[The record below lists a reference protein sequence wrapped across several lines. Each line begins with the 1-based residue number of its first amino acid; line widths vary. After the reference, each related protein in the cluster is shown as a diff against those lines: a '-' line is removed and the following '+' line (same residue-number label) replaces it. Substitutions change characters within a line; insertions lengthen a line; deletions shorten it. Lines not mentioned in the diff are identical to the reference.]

1 MKRSRHVPPA
11 SGTSLSR
18 RRLVGLLP
26 ASIFAG
32 LGLSRLARADVGAN
46 DRKFLFVFAQGGW
59 DPTWVFAPEFD
70 NSSVDMPTDD
80 SQSVTQ
86 GGLTWVSS
94 TTRPS
99 VDAFLTTYAN
109 RTCIV
114 NGMEVRS
121 IAHER
126 CRRLLFTGGS
136 SADINDFPT
145 RIAMGAPSHLALGNV
160 VFSGPSYADSTA
172 SGVVRIGENGQLG
185 TLIDGSCAGT
195 GLRVPST
202 VIASLEDAY
211 VLARAQKAASIA
223 GRGAEA
229 RIAAAYTSALID
241 TPTVTS
247 MADLLQ
253 VNADDPLDQ
262 LLAAATL
269 LASGAARCVT
279 VADLGVDNV
288 TWDHHSE
295 ITRQGTSFELL
306 FERLITL
313 MQTLDSTP
321 GAAGG
326 TLADEVTVV
335 VCSEMGRYPQLNT
348 SMGKDHWTTTSLM
361 LLGGGIRGGQ
371 VIGGY
376 DANMGGVP
384 VIPATGESDPDGVAG
399 GVVLQPA
406 HLGATLLA
414 LAGLDP
420 AEAFGD
426 EVEPVL
432 GAIST

>member
-1 MKRSRHVPPA
+1 M
-11 SGTSLSR
+11 TR
-18 RRLVGLLP
+18 RRPLSMPAAALRRRQLLGLLP

-70 NSSVDMPTDD
+70 NPYVDMPTDD
-80 SQSVTQ
+80 SQTVTQ

-99 VDAFLTTYAN
+99 VDSFLTTYAN

-136 SADINDFPT
+136 SADTNDFPT
-145 RIAMGAPSHLALGNV
+145 RLAMGAPSHLALGNV
-160 VFSGPSYADSTA
+160 VFSGPSYADSSA

-185 TLIDGSCAGT
+185 TLIDGSCAGS
-195 GLRVPST
+195 GLRVPSA
-202 VIASLEDAY
+202 VVGSLEDAY
-211 VLARAQKAASIA
+211 VLARAEKAASLA
-223 GRGAEA
+223 GRGAES
-229 RIAAAYTSALID
+229 RIVSAYTGALID
-241 TPTVTS
+241 TPAVAS

-262 LLAAATL
+262 MLAAVTL

-295 ITRQGTSFELL
+295 ITRQGTCFELL
-306 FERLITL
+306 FDHLITL
-313 MQTLDSTP
+313 METLDSTP
-321 GAAGG
+321 GTAGG
-326 TLADEVTVV
+326 TLADEITVV
-335 VCSEMGRYPQLNT
+335 VCSEMGRYPQMNA

-376 DANMGGVP
+376 DDNMGGVP
-384 VIPATGESDPDGVAG
+384 VIASTGESDPDGAGG
-399 GVVLQPA
+399 GVVIQPI
-406 HLGATLLA
+406 HIGATLLA

-420 AEAFGD
+420 AEAFGS
-426 EVEPVL
+426 EVEPLL
-432 GAIST
+432 GAVST